1 MSYNL
6 SHGSVEKLGLTIRK
20 NQLLFYKDPK
30 QQLDTEASLPQ
41 RMATPPSALLD
52 WSWSEEREGQ

>member
-30 QQLDTEASLPQ
+30 QRLDTEASLPQ
-41 RMATPPSALLD
+41 RTATPPSALLD
-52 WSWSEEREGQ
+52 WS